1 MFAAIDF
8 GLTNTDIVY
17 SKAPGG
23 APRMTFMPSAGK
35 VDLRAFERALRATG
49 RDPGEFTRVAVTGG
63 QHRRL
68 PDAIGAAELVK
79 VGEVDAIGRGGLA
92 LSNQPEALI
101 VSAGSGTAC
110 VAARRS
116 ACAHSSG
123 SAVGGGTLIG
133 LAKLLL
139 GTADPAGIDAMALA
153 GDANAVD
160 TTLIEAVGD
169 GHIGRL
175 PADANAVNFGK
186 VERMTSAP
194 RREDIAAGLA
204 RMIGQT
210 IAVIAINAA
219 RAEQL
224 DKVVFI
230 GRLMELGSVRQTIL
244 DVARFYGMTERFIL
258 PPHPGFGTAVG
269 AFSLL

>member
-1 MFAAIDF
+1 MIAAIDF
-8 GLTNTDIVY
+8 GLTNTDIAY
-17 SKAPGG
+17 APAAGE
-23 APRMTFMPSAGK
+23 APRTIFITSEHK
-35 VDLRAFERALRATG
+35 VDGHAFAHALRATG
-49 RDPGEFTRVAVTGG
+49 HSPADFTRVAITGG

-68 PDAIGAAELVK
+68 PDAIGVADVIK
-79 VGEVDAIGRGGLA
+79 VNEVEAIGRGGLA
-92 LSNQPEALI
+92 LSNLEEALV

-110 VAARRS
+110 VAARRG
-116 ACAHSSG
+116 AFAHSTG
-123 SAVGGGTLIG
+123 SAVGGGTFVG

-139 GTADPAGIDAMALA
+139 GVADPQAIDALAKA

-160 TTLIEAVGD
+160 TTLIEAVG
-169 GHIGRL
+169 GQIGKL

-186 VERMTSAP
+186 IERMGAQP

-219 RAEQL
+219 RAEGL

-244 DVARFYGMTERFIL
+244 DVARFYAMTDRFVL
-258 PPHPGFGTAVG
+258 PPKPGFGTVIG
-269 AFSLL
+269 AFSML